1 MDFLEFLISKG
12 VQTII
17 VQIIGA
23 FLIAHILHNW
33 IIFAAL
39 RSVIGIIIIIIKY
52 VICTHIF

>member
-1 MDFLEFLISKG
+1 MDFLGFLISKG

-23 FLIAHILHNW
+23 FLIAHILHDW

-39 RSVIGIIIIIIKY
+39 RSVIGIIIIKY